1 MVRRAHVIG
10 LTGNIATGKS
20 TVAAMLA
27 ELGAEVIDADRL
39 VHSMQGPSSPLAGPL
54 SAAFGPQVVNA
65 DGSINRPALGQVVF
79 SDPAK
84 LEELERLIHPAVVER
99 MRLATEEPGAP
110 VLVLDAIKL
119 FEAGIAAFC
128 DEVWVTDAGRETQI
142 VRIMSRNNVDRS
154 EAERRIDAQPP
165 QAEKIARADLVI
177 DNDGALDDTR
187 AQVLAAWKRLTR
199 QDASPGC

>member
-1 MVRRAHVIG
+1 VVRRVHVIG
-10 LTGNIATGKS
+10 LTGNIATGKT

-39 VHSMQGPSSPLAGPL
+39 VHHLQGPGSLLAGPL
-54 SAAFGPQVVNA
+54 SAAFGPHVVNP

-84 LEELERLIHPAVVER
+84 LDELERLIHPAVVER
-99 MRLATEEPGAP
+99 MRLATEEPGPP

-119 FEAGIAAFC
+119 IEAGIADFC
-128 DEVWVTDAGRETQI
+128 DEVWVIDADRETQ
-142 VRIMSRNNVDRS
+142 VARIMSRNDIGRS

-165 QAEKIARADLVI
+165 QSEKLARADVVI
-177 DNDGALDDTR
+177 DNAGSLAATR
-187 AQVLAAWKRLTR
+187 AQVLAAWERLTSR
-199 QDASPGC
+199 DASPA

>member
-1 MVRRAHVIG
+1 MARRKHVIG

-20 TVAAMLA
+20 TVAEMLA

-39 VHSMQGPSSPLAGPL
+39 VHSLQGPDSPLAGPL
-54 SAAFGPQVVNA
+54 AATFGPQVVNP

-84 LEELERLIHPAVVER
+84 LQELERLIHPAVVER
-99 MRLATEEPGAP
+99 MRLATEEPGPP

-119 FEAGIAAFC
+119 FEAGIAGFC
-128 DEVWVTDAGRETQI
+128 DVIWVTDADRETQ
-142 VRIMSRNNVDRS
+142 VGRIMSRNNVERA

-165 QAEKIARADLVI
+165 QSEKIARAAVVI
-177 DNDGALDDTR
+177 DNNGSLDATR
-187 AQVLAAWKRLTR
+187 DQALAAWADLTN
-199 QDASPGC
+199 QDNAPA